1 VFPVLKIL
9 LLFLVILVDGASARD
24 SLRYRCPRGDAV
36 IPASCLEDMKVSD
49 VSRSLSAKERH
60 QLAYLFAKSYVV
72 SKVKYGQDYYVNHD
86 APISLLLTATFPE
99 LVKLRREGG
108 IWLRDVF
115 YFFRSRSEYRV
126 DVERAVREL
135 PASKRRQFGRL
146 RDSDQKP
153 NTPDEQAQRHS
164 PLLKGVDH
172 FFAYSSEPEVLFRFF
187 RDTLGLPQVWD
198 FKDFGDFASGGVWMG
213 NVEFE
218 VVTWKPPPGQ
228 KPPTEFKG
236 IAFEPAGYTNDLV
249 QELDRRSIKHTKPEP
264 TLMKDKEGREFVG
277 WINTGLD
284 GPDGIPPSNVS
295 IFVFDSTSKEKKA
308 ARIDRSNAALEK
320 LQGGPLGVVAVKEL
334 AIGVVD
340 LKTARIKWAMLMD
353 RPDQESGGSY
363 RFSKGP
369 AIRLSAA
376 PTDGFKSIVL
386 QVRSLLKAKEFLAQ
400 RNLLSKTKDNQVAID
415 LAAIGGLRIFLE
427 QIN

>member
-1 VFPVLKIL
+1 MLTSLRKEPNKMKQL
-9 LLFLVILVDGASARD
+9 ILVVAGLLSSSTFVMGQPARCVF
-24 SLRYRCPRGDAV
+24 LRPLRGNAGQTQRYT
-36 IPASCLEDMKVSD
+36 ED
-49 VSRSLSAKERH
+49 
-60 QLAYLFAKSYVV
+60 
-72 SKVKYGQDYYVNHD
+72 
-86 APISLLLTATFPE
+86 
-99 LVKLRREGG
+99 RREDFPKTHLLWKTTVML
-108 IWLRDVF
+108 IWLLICAITIPSSASSVQ
-115 YFFRSRSEYRV
+115 
-126 DVERAVREL
+126 RAALSPAANQAPREAKAKAA
-135 PASKRRQFGRL
+135 P
-146 RDSDQKP
+146 
-153 NTPDEQAQRHS
+153 EQYS

-415 LAAIGGLRIFLE
+415 LAAID
-427 QIN
+427 